1 MCGILGL
8 WHTDGSRV
16 ERRYVDAAVADLR
29 HRGPDGSGT
38 WGSPKGDLMLGHT
51 RLAILDPT
59 PQGAQPLAYADGR
72 LRIVFNGEL
81 YNFLEIRAA
90 LIARGHRFRTQTDTE
105 VVAAAWLEWGAQ
117 ALEQFNGMWAFALWD
132 QQTEELVL
140 CRDRFG
146 VKPLYYT
153 QLEGAIAFASELRA
167 LRRFLPTPLVDE
179 DTSRLFLEDPFSVE
193 AGART
198 FLKGV
203 HRLQAGHLM
212 RVRRNGS
219 RVVRWWNTSECLME
233 EVPGTMGE
241 AAAGFRDRFLDAIR
255 LRLRSDVPVGTCLS
269 GGFDSSAIS
278 CGIAQVSALT
288 GERRAPD
295 WRRAFVATFRGTPV
309 DESLTA
315 ADVVAATGA
324 DAVYLDVDASSALA
338 EFDRVLDDFEEPFTH
353 FPAGPWFIYREVRRH
368 GIVVSL
374 DGHGADELIG
384 GYKAADYFVMRDAPS
399 LWRHPIESA
408 RLAWQ
413 SGQALDEVIRPAT
426 ALDRTAHAL
435 RALARYHP
443 DLERSRHRLKRY
455 AGRTASV
462 RLAGAAALLRP
473 GRVRNAEGFTPAAA
487 ADVLPAHWDE
497 ANREFYR
504 LFHVTV
510 LPALLRNF
518 DRLSMAH
525 GVEVRMPFMDWR
537 LVTYAMSLPSRFKL
551 NDGFT
556 KLVAREALAGIL
568 PDSIRLSRRK
578 IGFGSP
584 MPQWLNGPLAEWAQ
598 DMAASQ
604 LSRTHP
610 VIDGARLLKLV
621 TARTRAQSW
630 DWASTPAAWQA
641 LHLLHFE
648 SRLRSA

>member
-16 ERRYVDAAVADLR
+16 ERRHVDAAVADLR
-29 HRGPDGSGT
+29 HPGPDGSGT

-153 QLEGAIAFASELRA
+153 QPEGAIAFASELRA

-219 RVVRWWNTSECLME
+219 RVVRWWNTSERLME

>member
-1 MCGILGL
+1 MCGIIGL
-8 WHTDGSRV
+8 WHMDGSPVQRRRV
-16 ERRYVDAAVADLR
+16 ETAIADLR
-29 HRGPDGSGT
+29 HRGPDGSGM
-38 WGSPKGDLMLGHT
+38 WGSPAGDLVLGHT

-59 PQGAQPLAYADGR
+59 PVGAQPLEYADGR

-81 YNFLEIRAA
+81 YNFLEIRAD
-90 LIARGHRFRTQTDTE
+90 LMSRGYEFRTETDTE
-105 VVAAAWLEWGAQ
+105 VIAAAWIEWGEQ
-117 ALEQFNGMWAFALWD
+117 ALERFNGMWAFALWD
-132 QQTEELVL
+132 QRTEELVL

-146 VKPLYYT
+146 VKPLYYARPDT
-153 QLEGAIAFASELRA
+153 AIAFASELRA
-167 LRRFLPTPLVDE
+167 LRRFLPSSDVDE
-179 DTSRLFLEDPFSVE
+179 DTSRLFLQDPFSIE

-212 RVRRNGS
+212 RIRRHAS
-219 RVVRWWNTSECLME
+219 RTVRWWNTSERLE
-233 EVPGTMGE
+233 DHVPDTMRE
-241 AAAGFRDRFLDAIR
+241 AADGFRARFFDAIR

-278 CGIAQVSALT
+278 CGIAQVSALA

-309 DESLTA
+309 DESITA
-315 ADVVAATGA
+315 AEVIAATGA
-324 DAVYLDVDASSALA
+324 EGVYLDVDASSALA
-338 EFDRVLDDFEEPFTH
+338 EFERVLDDFEEPFTH

-399 LWRHPIESA
+399 LWRHPIDSA
-408 RLAWQ
+408 RLAWN
-413 SGQALDEVIRPAT
+413 SGAALDEVIRPT
-426 ALDRTAHAL
+426 TTLDRTAHAL

-443 DLERSRHRLKRY
+443 DLARSRHRLKQY

-473 GRVRNAEGFTPAAA
+473 GRLQDAEGFAPAAA
-487 ADVLPAHWDE
+487 SDVLPAHWDE

-504 LFHVTV
+504 LFHVSV

-551 NDGFT
+551 DDGFT

-584 MPQWLNGPLAEWAQ
+584 MPQWLNGPLAEWAL

-604 LSRTHP
+604 LSRTHQ

-621 TARTRAQSW
+621 TARVKAQSW
-630 DWASTPAAWQA
+630 DWSTTPAAWQA